1 MVEDLRLDSLEGVG
15 PVTTRKLSDAG
26 IHNVMDLIV
35 RGPVEISE
43 ITGMEKDTAE
53 KIVNKARQHLV
64 EGGLIAKDF
73 VSASEIYKHR
83 QSIGKIT
90 TGTNC
95 LDTLFDGG
103 IETQALTEVYGEF
116 GCGKTQ
122 FAHTLSVMVQ
132 KPKAEGG
139 LDGGVLYIDTE
150 NTFRPERIVSIA
162 QAHEMDPEKV
172 LDRIIVARAYNS
184 AHQTLI
190 LEEAGQIIE
199 DNNVK
204 LIVADSAVGLFR
216 SEYLGRGTLSVRQQ
230 KLNHFVHLLSRIAET
245 YNCAALATNQVM
257 ASPDVF
263 FGDPTRPIGG
273 NVVAH
278 TSTYRIYFKK
288 SGKKRIARMVDSP
301 HHPEEEVIFA
311 LGEAGVIDPEDTEK
325 KTKKTT
331 KKLATKKT
339 KESEVDTT
347 VKTPEVDTT
356 VKTPEVDTTVKTPE
370 VDTTVK
376 TPEVDTTVKTPE
388 VDTTVKTPEVDTT
401 VKTPEVDTTV
411 KTPEVD
417 TTVKTPEVD
426 TTVKTPEVD
435 TTESTIDAESDDF
448 EPIEE

>member
-1 MVEDLRLDSLEGVG
+1 MEDLRLDSLEGVG

-26 IHNVMDLIV
+26 IHNIMDLLV

-43 ITGMEKDTAE
+43 ITGMEKDTAA

-64 EGGLIAKDF
+64 EGGLLAKDF
-73 VSASEIYKHR
+73 VSASEIYKRR
-83 QSIGKIT
+83 QNIGKIS

-132 KPKAEGG
+132 KTKEEGG
-139 LDGGVLYIDTE
+139 LDGSVLYIDTE
-150 NTFRPERIVSIA
+150 NTFRPERIVQIA
-162 QAHEMDPEKV
+162 QAHGMDPDKV

-190 LEEAGQIIE
+190 LEESGSVIE
-199 DNNVK
+199 ENNVK
-204 LIVADSAVGLFR
+204 LLVVDSAVGLFR
-216 SEYLGRGTLSVRQQ
+216 AEYLGRGTLAVRQQ
-230 KLNHFVHLLSRIAET
+230 KLNHFVHMLVRIAET
-245 YNCAALATNQVM
+245 YDCAALATNQVM

-263 FGDPTRPIGG
+263 FGDPTRPVGG

-301 HHPEEEVIFA
+301 HHPEEEVLFA
-311 LGEAGVIDPEDTEK
+311 LGEAGVMDPEEAEK
-325 KTKKTT
+325 KTKKTI
-331 KKLATKKT
+331 KKITAKKA
-339 KESEVDTT
+339 KEPEAKTT
-347 VKTPEVDTT
+347 VETPEVEKINETLAETSEVET
-356 VKTPEVDTTVKTPE
+356 V
-370 VDTTVK
+370 
-376 TPEVDTTVKTPE
+376 
-388 VDTTVKTPEVDTT
+388 
-401 VKTPEVDTTV
+401 
-411 KTPEVD
+411 
-417 TTVKTPEVD
+417 
-426 TTVKTPEVD
+426 
-435 TTESTIDAESDDF
+435 ESTVDAKSDDS

>member
-1 MVEDLRLDSLEGVG
+1 MVDDIRLNSLEGVG

-43 ITGMEKDTAE
+43 ITGMERDTAD
-53 KIVNKARQHLV
+53 KIVNKARQHMV
-64 EGGLIAKDF
+64 EGGMIAKDF

-103 IETQALTEVYGEF
+103 VETQALTEVYGEF

-122 FAHTLSVMVQ
+122 FAHTMSVMVQ
-132 KPKAEGG
+132 KTKAEGG
-139 LDGGVLYIDTE
+139 LEGGVLYIDTE

-172 LDRIIVARAYNS
+172 LDNIIVARAYNS

-190 LEEAGQIIE
+190 LEEAGQVINE
-199 DNNVK
+199 NNIR

-216 SEYLGRGTLSVRQQ
+216 SEYLGRGTLSNRQQ

-245 YNCAALATNQVM
+245 YNCAAIATNQVM

-301 HHPEEEVIFA
+301 HHPEEETIFA
-311 LGEAGVIDPEDTEK
+311 LGEAGVMDLEDTVK
-325 KTKKTT
+325 KTKKST
-331 KKLATKKT
+331 KKETSKKET
-339 KESEVDTT
+339 PKESNATT
-347 VKTPEVDTT
+347 SDE
-356 VKTPEVDTTVKTPE
+356 
-370 VDTTVK
+370 
-376 TPEVDTTVKTPE
+376 
-388 VDTTVKTPEVDTT
+388 
-401 VKTPEVDTTV
+401 
-411 KTPEVD
+411 
-417 TTVKTPEVD
+417 
-426 TTVKTPEVD
+426 
-435 TTESTIDAESDDF
+435 TESENAAAAAAAAVNAEPATDLSDADP
-448 EPIEE
+448 EPLE

>member
-26 IHNVMDLIV
+26 VHNVMDLIV
-35 RGPVEISE
+35 RGPVDISE

-53 KIVNKARQHLV
+53 KIVNKARKHLV

-73 VSASEIYKHR
+73 ISASELYKTR

-103 IETQALTEVYGEF
+103 IETKALTEVYGEF

-122 FAHTLSVMVQ
+122 FAHTMSVMVQ
-132 KPKAEGG
+132 KSKEEGG
-139 LDGGVLYIDTE
+139 LEGGVLYIDTE
-150 NTFRPERIVSIA
+150 NTFRPERIIQIA
-162 QAHEMDPEKV
+162 QAHEMDPEKI
-172 LDRIIVARAYNS
+172 LDNIIVARAYNS

-190 LEEAGQIIE
+190 LEEAGAIIE
-199 DNNVK
+199 EHNVK

-216 SEYLGRGTLSVRQQ
+216 AEYLGRGTLSVRQQ
-230 KLNHFVHLLSRIAET
+230 KLNHFVHLLVRIAET
-245 YNCAALATNQVM
+245 YDCAAIATNQVM

-301 HHPEEEVIFA
+301 HHPEQEVIFA
-311 LGEAGVIDPEDTEK
+311 LGEAGVIDPEEAEK

-331 KKLATKKT
+331 KKATTKKATKKV
-339 KESEVDTT
+339 KESEVEAT
-347 VKTPEVDTT
+347 VEPEVETKVEATVEPEVETKVEATVEPEVETKVEATVEPEVETKVEATVEPEVETKVEATVEPEVETKVEATVEPEVDIIEDHGADIT
-356 VKTPEVDTTVKTPE
+356 
-370 VDTTVK
+370 
-376 TPEVDTTVKTPE
+376 
-388 VDTTVKTPEVDTT
+388 
-401 VKTPEVDTTV
+401 
-411 KTPEVD
+411 
-417 TTVKTPEVD
+417 
-426 TTVKTPEVD
+426 
-435 TTESTIDAESDDF
+435 SDDF
-448 EPIEE
+448 

>member
-35 RGPVEISE
+35 RGPVDISE

-53 KIVNKARQHLV
+53 KIVNKARKHLV
-64 EGGLIAKDF
+64 EGGILAKDF
-73 VSASEIYKHR
+73 ITASELYKTR
-83 QSIGKIT
+83 QNIGKIT

-103 IETQALTEVYGEF
+103 IETRALTEVYGEF

-132 KPKAEGG
+132 KPKEEGG
-139 LDGGVLYIDTE
+139 LAGGVLYIDTE
-150 NTFRPERIVSIA
+150 GTFRPERIVQIA
-162 QAHEMDPEKV
+162 QAHDMDPEKV
-172 LDRIIVARAYNS
+172 LDHIIVARAYNS

-190 LEEAGQIIE
+190 LEEAGAIIE
-199 DNNVK
+199 EHNVK
-204 LIVADSAVGLFR
+204 LIVVDSAVGLFR
-216 SEYLGRGTLSVRQQ
+216 AEYLGRGTLSVRQQ
-230 KLNHFVHLLSRIAET
+230 KLNHFVHLLVRIAET
-245 YNCAALATNQVM
+245 YDCAALATNQVM

-263 FGDPTRPIGG
+263 FGDPTRPVGG

-325 KTKKTT
+325 KTKKTAKKTTT
-331 KKLATKKT
+331 KKV
-339 KESEVDTT
+339 KEPTVESKVKDTVEPEVKDT
-347 VKTPEVDTT
+347 VEPEVDSIEDHGADIT
-356 VKTPEVDTTVKTPE
+356 
-370 VDTTVK
+370 
-376 TPEVDTTVKTPE
+376 
-388 VDTTVKTPEVDTT
+388 
-401 VKTPEVDTTV
+401 
-411 KTPEVD
+411 
-417 TTVKTPEVD
+417 
-426 TTVKTPEVD
+426 
-435 TTESTIDAESDDF
+435 SDDF
-448 EPIEE
+448 